1 MTDKRR
7 PSRKPMRM
15 SGYDYNTNNRYFLT
29 FCTGKRRC
37 ILSVIRPGDIF
48 NPAILTLTETG
59 VIVDKFIKS
68 SENVPGIL
76 VDHYVIMPNHV
87 HILLTLIQ
95 DEMVSAELNDGS
107 SRAPTPTNSVIARY
121 VSGLKRLVNREIG
134 YNIWQRGYYDHIIR
148 NEDDYRN
155 TWLYISNNPAC
166 WAEDQYYIS

>member
-1 MTDKRR
+1 
-7 PSRKPMRM
+7 MRM

-68 SENVPGIL
+68 SENVPGIS

-87 HILLTLIQ
+87 HVLLTLIQ
-95 DEMVSAELNDGS
+95 DEMVSAEPNDGS
-107 SRAPTPTNSVIARY
+107 
-121 VSGLKRLVNREIG
+121 
-134 YNIWQRGYYDHIIR
+134 
-148 NEDDYRN
+148 
-155 TWLYISNNPAC
+155 
-166 WAEDQYYIS
+166 